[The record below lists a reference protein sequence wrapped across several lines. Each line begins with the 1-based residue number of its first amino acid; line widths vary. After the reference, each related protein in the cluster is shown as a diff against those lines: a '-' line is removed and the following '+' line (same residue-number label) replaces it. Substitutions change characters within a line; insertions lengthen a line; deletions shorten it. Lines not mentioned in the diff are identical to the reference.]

1 MKETTKN
8 TDKSLLVSRLCKV
21 YENIVALCDVS
32 FEVKKGD
39 VVALLGPNGAGK
51 STLMNIIAGYLA
63 PSGGCIFIDDKDISK
78 NDIEVKRNIGFLSEG
93 APLYADMTVKM
104 FLKYIIELK
113 LSHILDE
120 NKKEKVE
127 KELNRIIDVANIY
140 NVLNQRIDT
149 LSKGYTRRV
158 GFAQSIIGDPDI
170 LLLDEPTDG
179 LDPNQKDHMKKLIK
193 DMGKGKTI
201 IVSTHLLD
209 EAQSIANRIIL
220 INKGKIVADGS
231 LKEILKQTKCLSL
244 EDAFRHLTQNG
255 E

>member
-1 MKETTKN
+1 MPCSIEVKN
-8 TDKSLLVSRLCKV
+8 LSKSFGKICAVD
-21 YENIVALCDVS
+21 NVS
-32 FEVKKGD
+32 FTAYPSQII
-39 VVALLGPNGAGK
+39 ALLGPNGAGK
-51 STLMNIIAGYLA
+51 STLMNMIVGYL
-63 PSGGCIFIDDKDISK
+63 SQSRGSIEIFGK
-78 NDIEVKRNIGFLSEG
+78 NNEQFFVEAKKVIGFLPEG

-127 KELNRIIDVANIY
+127 KELNRIVDVANIN

-231 LKEILKQTKCLSL
+231 LKEILKQTKCSSL

>member
-1 MKETTKN
+1 MKKTTKN
-8 TDKSLLVSRLCKV
+8 REKSLQVSGLYKV

-63 PSGGCIFIDDKDISK
+63 PSDGCVFIDDKDISK

-127 KELNRIIDVANIY
+127 KELNRIVDVANIN

-158 GFAQSIIGDPDI
+158 GFAQSIIGDPVI

-179 LDPNQKDHMKKLIK
+179 LDPNQKDHM
-193 DMGKGKTI
+193 
-201 IVSTHLLD
+201 
-209 EAQSIANRIIL
+209 
-220 INKGKIVADGS
+220 
-231 LKEILKQTKCLSL
+231 
-244 EDAFRHLTQNG
+244 
-255 E
+255 